1 MRQFT
6 YVMVVSFFLWY
17 AIGISSG
24 TAEQTPAGLLS
35 SQERHADGRPTD
47 FPHARDGEPGNL
59 VKMAGVPASSHNFSK
74 EALTALVEKV
84 LQDRPDLIL
93 AALEKYPVRLAEL
106 VERSVQIRQVRV
118 EEEQWRLEMKSP
130 KVPEINENRPMRGS
144 SRAPVTIVEYS
155 DFECPY
161 CRAVFP
167 TLMDVSRQYEDMVR
181 LVYKHNPLSFHPTA
195 EPAARYFEAIALQDH
210 DQAWRFHDRVFEE
223 QEHLS
228 RGVET
233 LKEIVAALEIDHERL
248 EADLHSD
255 TVEQRLTADRAEA
268 ERFGFDG
275 TPAFVING
283 VSMVGN
289 HPITDFERII
299 EFVVSAAQGKTD

>member
-6 YVMVVSFFLWY
+6 VMIVSFFLWC
-17 AIGISSG
+17 AMGISSG
-24 TAEQTPAGLLS
+24 TAEQTPAGLS
-35 SQERHADGRPTD
+35 SSLEERVDGRPMDSTHV
-47 FPHARDGEPGNL
+47 PDGDLGNESNTVPPPAFPGN
-59 VKMAGVPASSHNFSK
+59 VSQNDVIAAVQ
-74 EALTALVEKV
+74 KV

-93 AALEKYPVRLAEL
+93 AALEKYPVGLAAL
-106 VERSVQIRQVRV
+106 VEKSAQLRQVRM
-118 EEEQWRLEMKSP
+118 EEEQWRLEMTSP
-130 KVPEINENRPMRGS
+130 KVPEINGNRPMRGS
-144 SRAPVTIVEYS
+144 PQAPVTIVEYS

-161 CRAVFP
+161 CRSVFP
-167 TLMDVSRQYEDMVR
+167 TLMEVSRQYEGMVR

-210 DQAWRFHDRVFEE
+210 DQAWGFHDRVFEQ

-233 LKEIVAALEIDHERL
+233 LKEIVAALDIDHERL

-283 VSMVGN
+283 VSLVGN

-299 EFVVSAAQGKTD
+299 EFVVSAAPGKTD